1 MATLIPEPFPYLNTI
16 EMNRP
21 GRKVE
26 YEVFKSLGN
35 LFDEKSYVIYGPQHI
50 RINKNKQLRDGEFID
65 FIIIHPEKGMIFLE
79 CKGGAVQ
86 YKPRERTWEHFKQNS
101 WKSMR
106 PGPLEDAKFGKNNLI
121 RFLKKELNLYEHD
134 SWVDQIPTIHGAIFP
149 NTPKQEG
156 DLPPDIKPEM
166 IIWADDYINLE
177 TSINKMFDL
186 NLHKNTEQENIDK
199 IVDKLFGNLKTNP
212 FNKILETG
220 EIQQDLEFDRQQ
232 KNIYINAI
240 IGSKR
245 FIGKGLAG
253 TGKTILAAKIASN
266 EIYKEKKVLLLTK
279 TKGLTKFLYVQLKKT
294 DPDKEF
300 RNLQIYNIDSF
311 VSKVSQRLG
320 VKINKLSRG
329 ASPQQLSEYF
339 DNYIPQMCRTI
350 FDSKPDQKYDLVIV
364 DEGQDFHK
372 SWFSS
377 LESIIKDDGQ
387 LIIFYDPLQNTLE
400 NQNDSMGEIL
410 KEPHKIN
417 FNMFQL
423 TANYRNSS
431 SISYLLANIIKE
443 YFPNEINYTQHASES
458 FKGKKPELI
467 EINNFDDLVVK
478 TIDKVKRLIS
488 DDQIKPRDIGIIG
501 VENMNP
507 LKNKGSGSM
516 SVTKK
521 LSELG
526 IEVLKADQYSN
537 AYEPGGENSITF
549 EGYRRFKGLE
559 KRAIILVNIHEV
571 NKESVEKIYT
581 GLSRAR
587 GDLTVIAYPKAIN
600 QIKELI

>member
-121 RFLKKELNLYEHD
+121 RFLKKELNLYEHN

-156 DLPPDIKPEM
+156 ELPPDIKPEM

-186 NLHKNTEQENIDK
+186 NVHKNTEQENIDK

-212 FNKILETG
+212 FNKILESG

-253 TGKTILAAKIASN
+253 TGKTILAAKIALN
-266 EIYKEKKVLLLTK
+266 NIYNDKKVLLLTK
-279 TKGLTKFLYVQLKKT
+279 TNGLTKFLYVQLKKS
-294 DPDKEF
+294 DPDNDLK
-300 RNLQIYNIDSF
+300 NIQIYNIDSF
-311 VSKVSQRLG
+311 VSRISQRLG
-320 VKINKLSRG
+320 VTINRPNRG
-329 ASPQQLSEYF
+329 ATSKQLSEYF

-387 LIIFYDPLQNTLE
+387 FLIFFDPLQNTLE
-400 NQNDSMGEIL
+400 KQTDSMAEIL
-410 KEPHKIN
+410 KDPNKIGY
-417 FNMFQL
+417 FSFPL

-431 SISYLLANIIKE
+431 SISYLISNLIKK
-443 YFPNEINYTQHASES
+443 YFPEELNYSQHASES

-467 EINNFDDLVVK
+467 EIENYDDLVLK
-478 TIDKVKRLIS
+478 TIEKVQILMKR
-488 DDQIKPRDIGIIG
+488 DQIKPKDIGIIG
-501 VENMNP
+501 IENMMP
-507 LKNKGSGSM
+507 SKNSGKLSI
-516 SVTKK
+516 TKK
-521 LSELG
+521 LTELG
-526 IEVLKADQYSN
+526 LTVLKAEGYSD
-537 AYEPGGENSITF
+537 AYELGGENSITF
-549 EGYRRFKGLE
+549 ENYRRFKGLE
-559 KRAIILVNIHEV
+559 KRAIILVNIFDINGETV
-571 NKESVEKIYT
+571 GKIYT

-600 QIKELI
+600 QIKELL